1 MTAVVLALT
10 PLPRA
15 ARLLDSGFTGFCSW
29 RSLFLGRS
37 AGRTTV
43 ASSLRSMRA
52 LASHS
57 RTRLSSWR
65 RVTGLLSTA
74 PCRARRS
81 RKKAFSSCTSASSQG
96 MPPGRTLAHTALC
109 IPVLTSPNAMALTL
123 MLTQVHPTEQ
133 LEP

>member
-1 MTAVVLALT
+1 M
-10 PLPRA
+10 
-15 ARLLDSGFTGFCSW
+15 
-29 RSLFLGRS
+29 
-37 AGRTTV
+37 

-65 RVTGLLSTA
+65 RVTRLLSTA

-96 MPPGRTLAHTALC
+96 MLPGRTLAHTALRV
-109 IPVLTSPNAMALTL
+109 PVLTSPNEMALTL
-123 MLTQVHPTEQ
+123 ILTWCTPPSSFAPGTAKLQQESPNAYKGSGSSQPVMAHTQ
-133 LEP
+133 RHLAAASATIWV